1 MSYTTKTTIKT
12 WAEEDRPR
20 EKLILKGRHALS
32 DAELIAILL
41 GMGSTEHTAV
51 EIAKIIL
58 AEVGND
64 LNRLSKLSV
73 NELKKFKGIGE
84 AKAVTI
90 VAAMEIARRRQ
101 DSGPREN
108 IKLKTSYAAY
118 NHLKQF
124 MLDLDHEQ
132 FWMILVKR
140 NLEILKTIH
149 ISTGGITGTVADSKI
164 ILRHVIENL
173 ANGFIISHNH
183 PSGNLKPSEADIRLT
198 KKLKDLADLLE
209 VTLIDH
215 IIFSDNGYYSFGD
228 EGMIQ

>member
-1 MSYTTKTTIKT
+1 MSYATKTTIKT

-51 EIAKIIL
+51 ELAKIIL

-64 LNRLSKLSV
+64 LNRLSKMSV
-73 NELKKFKGIGE
+73 NELKKFKGVGE
-84 AKAVTI
+84 AKAVSI
-90 VAAMEIARRRQ
+90 VAAMELARRRQ
-101 DSGPREN
+101 ATEKIEN
-108 IKLKTSYAAY
+108 IKLKTSNSVY

-132 FWMILVKR
+132 FWMILLKR

-149 ISTGGITGTVADSKI
+149 ISTGGIAGTVADPKI

-183 PSGNLKPSEADIRLT
+183 PSGNLKPSDADIRLT
-198 KKLKDLADLLE
+198 RRLKELADLLE

-228 EGMIQ
+228 EGLLS

>member
-51 EIAKIIL
+51 ELAKIIL
-58 AEVGND
+58 SEVGND

-73 NELKKFKGIGE
+73 NDLKKFKGIGE

-90 VAAMEIARRRQ
+90 VAAMEISRRRQ
-101 DSGPREN
+101 ASDTIEN
-108 IKLKTSYAAY
+108 IKLNTSQVAY

-140 NLEILKTIH
+140 NLEIIKTVH
-149 ISTGGITGTVADSKI
+149 ISTGGIAGTVADSKI

-183 PSGNLKPSEADIRLT
+183 PSGNLKPSDADIRLT
-198 KKLKDLADLLE
+198 KKVKDLADLLE

-215 IIFSDNGYYSFGD
+215 IIFSDNGYFSFGD
-228 EGMIQ
+228 QGMI

>member
-1 MSYTTKTTIKT
+1 MSYATKTTIKT

-20 EKLILKGRHALS
+20 EKLILRGRHALS

-51 EIAKIIL
+51 ELAKIIL

-64 LNRLSKLSV
+64 LNRLSKMSI
-73 NELKKFKGIGE
+73 NELKKFKGVGE
-84 AKAVTI
+84 AKAVSI

-101 DSGPREN
+101 ATERIEN
-108 IKLKTSYAAY
+108 IKLKTSNSAY

-132 FWMILVKR
+132 FWMILLKR

-149 ISTGGITGTVADSKI
+149 ISTGGIAGTVADPKI

-183 PSGNLKPSEADIRLT
+183 PSGNLKPSDADIRLT
-198 KKLKDLADLLE
+198 RRLKELADLLE

-215 IIFSDNGYYSFGD
+215 IILSDNGYYSFGD
-228 EGMIQ
+228 EGLLS

>member
-1 MSYTTKTTIKT
+1 MSYATKTTIKT

-51 EIAKIIL
+51 ELAKIIL

-64 LNRLSKLSV
+64 LNRLSKMSI
-73 NELKKFKGIGE
+73 NELKKFKGVGE
-84 AKAVTI
+84 AKAVSI

-101 DSGPREN
+101 ATERIEN
-108 IKLKTSYAAY
+108 IKLKTSNSAY

-132 FWMILVKR
+132 FWMILLKR

-149 ISTGGITGTVADSKI
+149 ISTGGIAGTVADPKI

-183 PSGNLKPSEADIRLT
+183 PSGNLKPSDADIRLT
-198 KKLKDLADLLE
+198 RRLKELADLLE

-228 EGMIQ
+228 EGLLS

>member
-51 EIAKIIL
+51 ELAKIIL

-64 LNRLSKLSV
+64 LNKLSKLSV

-90 VAAMEIARRRQ
+90 VAAMEIARRRK
-101 DSGPREN
+101 DSEPREN
-108 IKLKTSYAAY
+108 LKLKTSYAAY
-118 NHLKQF
+118 NHLKQY
-124 MLDLDHEQ
+124 
-132 FWMILVKR
+132 
-140 NLEILKTIH
+140 
-149 ISTGGITGTVADSKI
+149 
-164 ILRHVIENL
+164 
-173 ANGFIISHNH
+173 
-183 PSGNLKPSEADIRLT
+183 IR
-198 KKLKDLADLLE
+198 DRLLYH
-209 VTLIDH
+209 LL
-215 IIFSDNGYYSFGD
+215 FG
-228 EGMIQ
+228 

>member
-1 MSYTTKTTIKT
+1 MSYATKTTIKT

-51 EIAKIIL
+51 ELAKIIL

-64 LNRLSKLSV
+64 LNRLSKMSV
-73 NELKKFKGIGE
+73 NELKKFKGVGE
-84 AKAVTI
+84 AKAVSI
-90 VAAMEIARRRQ
+90 VAAMELARRRQ
-101 DSGPREN
+101 ATETIEN
-108 IKLKTSYAAY
+108 IKLKTSNSVY

-132 FWMILVKR
+132 FWMILLKR

-149 ISTGGITGTVADSKI
+149 ISTGGIAGTVADPKI

-183 PSGNLKPSEADIRLT
+183 PSGNLKPSDADIRLT
-198 KKLKDLADLLE
+198 RRLKELADLLE

-228 EGMIQ
+228 EGLLS

>member
-1 MSYTTKTTIKT
+1 MSYATKTTIKT

-51 EIAKIIL
+51 ELAKIIL

-64 LNRLSKLSV
+64 LNRLSKMSV
-73 NELKKFKGIGE
+73 NELKKFKGVGE
-84 AKAVTI
+84 AKAVSI

-101 DSGPREN
+101 ATERIEN
-108 IKLKTSYAAY
+108 IKLKTSNSAY

-132 FWMILVKR
+132 FWMILLKR

-149 ISTGGITGTVADSKI
+149 ISTGGIAGTVADPKI

-183 PSGNLKPSEADIRLT
+183 PSGNLKPSDADIRLT
-198 KKLKDLADLLE
+198 RRLKELADLLE

-228 EGMIQ
+228 EGLLS